1 MEHQISILEVR
12 HLPERVR
19 PTRVIAG
26 VHVDR
31 LEEEILAFDEAVVIG
46 YYEDS
51 ASGLE
56 AERGK

>member
-1 MEHQISILEVR
+1 MEVR